1 MYTLMIISVDVF
13 QYFVHCWL
21 RIRRTDETS
30 MRELR
35 PPVNAAESGWD
46 SACFCC
52 EWTYQG
58 LHMSGRQPPTI
69 KQGDSHSCCSNHF
82 FKRLTSPFV
91 KPLSWC
97 WNHSC
102 WHSDLNSELLNFHVW
117 WSTPKN
123 RCASS
128 KSLCCAATQ
137 DWWIASKSIWAHR
150 RPSSDFPPP
159 QQVPEGK
166 GLTSWRI

>member
-1 MYTLMIISVDVF
+1 MRLQWENSVQQV
-13 QYFVHCWL
+13 
-21 RIRRTDETS
+21 
-30 MRELR
+30 
-35 PPVNAAESGWD
+35 VNAAETGWD
-46 SACFCC
+46 SACFLL
-52 EWTYQG
+52 WTNELTRDFICLG
-58 LHMSGRQPPTI
+58 GCQPPTI
-69 KQGDSHSCCSNHF
+69 KQGESHFCCSNHF
-82 FKRLTSPFV
+82 FKRLTSHSPFV

-102 WHSDLNSELLNFHVW
+102 WHSDFNSELLLFHVW

-123 RCASS
+123 CCASS

-150 RPSSDFPPP
+150 PPSSDFPPP
-159 QQVPEGK
+159 QQVRGGK